1 MCYRRRKD
9 ANVEKIKKEAQSL
22 STEYKKIKEKLY
34 CCDIIRDFLPL
45 SPLTPA
51 VVQMD
56 RLKKETCHESKGN
69 TEEKAVITN
78 WLKPPVT
85 FVY

>member
-22 STEYKKIKEKLY
+22 YTEYKKINEKIY
-34 CCDIIRDFLPL
+34 CCDIIRDFLQL

-56 RLKKETCHESKGN
+56 GLKKETYHESK
-69 TEEKAVITN
+69 EIQKK
-78 WLKPPVT
+78 KPLLT
-85 FVY
+85 TG